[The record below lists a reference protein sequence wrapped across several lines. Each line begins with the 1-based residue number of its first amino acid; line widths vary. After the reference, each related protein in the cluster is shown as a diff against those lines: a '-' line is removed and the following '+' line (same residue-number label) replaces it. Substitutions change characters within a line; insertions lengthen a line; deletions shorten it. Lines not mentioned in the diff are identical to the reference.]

1 MEAKKSLR
9 SLGNHCILGSDT
21 ILRLIMTLSISHQR
35 GFEKTIQ
42 MIKILYG
49 SRSQN
54 TVCQILQVQW
64 VCEHKLSIGYSI
76 SEKSYSK
83 LAKKD
88 FVGVC
93 VSYSEIV
100 MTGRNGFVII

>member
-9 SLGNHCILGSDT
+9 SLGNRCILGSDT

-42 MIKILYG
+42 MIKILYV

-54 TVCQILQVQW
+54 TVC
-64 VCEHKLSIGYSI
+64 
-76 SEKSYSK
+76 
-83 LAKKD
+83 
-88 FVGVC
+88 
-93 VSYSEIV
+93 
-100 MTGRNGFVII
+100 